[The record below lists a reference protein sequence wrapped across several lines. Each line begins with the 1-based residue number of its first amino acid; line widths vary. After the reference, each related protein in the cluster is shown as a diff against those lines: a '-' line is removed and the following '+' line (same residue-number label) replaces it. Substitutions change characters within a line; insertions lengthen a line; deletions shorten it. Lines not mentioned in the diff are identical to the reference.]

1 MEPTIDTSMPDDDP
15 RLSEAL
21 RESRDDKI
29 SGDAD
34 RDEREEPICKKCED
48 EKINIMMHIKRVRS
62 YLNSAHTA
70 IQNLEEWCQ
79 LQEHRWHKRL
89 GKR

>member
-21 RESRDDKI
+21 RESRD
-29 SGDAD
+29 
-34 RDEREEPICKKCED
+34 ICKKCED
-48 EKINIMMHIKRVRS
+48 EKVNIMMHIKRVRS
-62 YLNSAHTA
+62 YLNSAHIA